1 MFPDYLS
8 ISYDYGLIEQLV
20 TGPPWKII
28 SKEKHIV
35 NMSAHYHNLLSF
47 LKLSADEASAF
58 TKGNKTA
65 SIGNNFQSI
74 DCSKQTDATQVNT
87 TNVDTE
93 WNFRIFDRLM
103 KLKANALDIVNESI
117 IFNKK
122 KTGK

>member
-35 NMSAHYHNLLSF
+35 NMSPHYHNLLSF

-58 TKGNKTA
+58 TEGNKTA

-74 DCSKQTDATQVNT
+74 DCSNQTDATQVLT
-87 TNVDTE
+87 PPMLT
-93 WNFRIFDRLM
+93 L
-103 KLKANALDIVNESI
+103 NEISESLI
-117 IFNKK
+117 
-122 KTGK
+122 G